1 MCGGRYYDEI
11 KTGVEFNLIR
21 MVSDVGRASLNRGG
35 HSIRSN
41 SDYIRVSLLKSAWR
55 DLTMAKKSK
64 DKRYRIIVQVGIWNS
79 TMTRVY
85 RYERQ
90 TVLVTAKS
98 AKKALE
104 KACVKGTVLR
114 VVQG

>member
-1 MCGGRYYDEI
+1 
-11 KTGVEFNLIR
+11 
-21 MVSDVGRASLNRGG
+21 MVSCMGISSDSVRGIPLRGILRNTVVLLNGEG
-35 HSIRSN
+35 I
-41 SDYIRVSLLKSAWR
+41 I
-55 DLTMAKKSK
+55 MAKKSK
-64 DKRYRIIVQVGIWNS
+64 DKRFRIIVQVGIWNS

>member
-1 MCGGRYYDEI
+1 M
-11 KTGVEFNLIR
+11 K
-21 MVSDVGRASLNRGG
+21 
-35 HSIRSN
+35 
-41 SDYIRVSLLKSAWR
+41 
-55 DLTMAKKSK
+55 KKSK
-64 DKRYRIIVQVGIWNS
+64 DKRFRIIVQVGIWNS

-90 TVLVTAKS
+90 TLLVTAKS